1 MNDIVS
7 STESKNTG
15 TEKKKTSL
23 GIDEN
28 IEGALSYFLGFI
40 TGILF
45 LVFEKENKFVRFHA
59 MQSIIISVLLFVI
72 VMILGIIPLF
82 WLMLPFVWLLELIL
96 WLLLMFKAYQ
106 GEKFKLPVIGDI
118 AEQQMN
124 KLKM

>member
-7 STESKNTG
+7 STES
-15 TEKKKTSL
+15 EKKKTSL

-45 LVFEKENKFVRFHA
+45 LVLEKDNKFVRFHA
-59 MQSIIISVLLFVI
+59 VQSIIISVLLFVI
-72 VMILGIIPLF
+72 VMILGVIPLF
-82 WLMLPFVWLLELIL
+82 WLILPFVWLLELIL

>member
-7 STESKNTG
+7 SAESKDTG
-15 TEKKKTSL
+15 TEKKETSL

-45 LVFEKENKFVRFHA
+45 LVLEKDNKFVRFHA

-82 WLMLPFVWLLELIL
+82 WLILPFVWLLELIL

>member
-45 LVFEKENKFVRFHA
+45 LVIEKDNKFVRFHA